1 MSGHVRFMTPR
12 SLDWFAHVAAISA
25 LVLEACS
32 RHHGDSQLEQAARAV
47 EQTNTPPDALFDS
60 VRLAVQPD
68 LMSNERLSA
77 TRAISSAR
85 PHPAPRC
92 ATEEGRAAATQE
104 ESRRDCER
112 DEPAEPNITTWFVS
126 ITAQL
131 PPETANTPVSVYG
144 CCMDALRAEWT
155 RHSGGA
161 TPAVWGDPCIGSTPE
176 DCLCGDGP
184 LCLGSPAMHLCQPAA
199 VRAQTIWCGLLV
211 RPL

>member
-47 EQTNTPPDALFDS
+47 EQTNTRPDALFDS

-104 ESRRDCER
+104 ESRRGCER
-112 DEPAEPNITTWFVS
+112 DEAAEPNITTWFCLYDCSTPFRNSKHASVSVWMLYGCLGGRMDQAQRRSHPMINSHGPNLIAQGDCRNS
-126 ITAQL
+126 ITHH
-131 PPETANTPVSVYG
+131 TKT
-144 CCMDALRAEWT
+144 
-155 RHSGGA
+155 
-161 TPAVWGDPCIGSTPE
+161 
-176 DCLCGDGP
+176 
-184 LCLGSPAMHLCQPAA
+184 GSPSQDAGPNA
-199 VRAQTIWCGLLV
+199 W
-211 RPL
+211 